1 MESQKRQ
8 NLIKGGGGSDAGM
21 SVSLEQEADGTL
33 NQDNV
38 SMLAKG
44 IIHKGVDRL

>member
-1 MESQKRQ
+1 
-8 NLIKGGGGSDAGM
+8 M

-33 NQDNV
+33 NQDNI

-44 IIHKGVDRL
+44 IIHKGVDRLLRYHKGFSLYLGLKG